1 MSQIAVGV
9 SQITAIIPVLNAA
22 RHLPRCVSHL
32 GDGIRIVVA
41 DGGSSDDTADL
52 ARELGAKVVLCPRG
66 RGVQL
71 ATGARYVIDTLD
83 DPNMDPEC
91 EWLLF
96 VHADTALAPG
106 WRTAADAFIA
116 RQSTDGTP
124 HRACD
129 EPPRVHADPHRAA
142 VFRFALD
149 DDSVSARR
157 LTAMVHWRVRNLG
170 LPYGDQGLLINRRFY
185 EAIGGYKPMPLM
197 EDVDII
203 RRIGRAR
210 FEELD
215 ADAITSADRWRR
227 EGWTRRSAKNVICL
241 GLYYAGLP
249 ASWIARI
256 YS

>member
-1 MSQIAVGV
+1 M
-9 SQITAIIPVLNAA
+9 SQITAVIPTLNAA

-32 GDGIRIVVA
+32 ADGIGQENGPRIRVVVA
-41 DGGSSDDTADL
+41 DGGSSDDTVAV
-52 ARELGAKVVLCPRG
+52 ARELGARVVVCPRG

-71 ATGARYVIDTLD
+71 ATGARNVIDT
-83 DPNMDPEC
+83 DPHC

-106 WRTAADAFIA
+106 WREAADAFIA
-116 RQSTDGTP
+116 RTISSNT
-124 HRACD
+124 
-129 EPPRVHADPHRAA
+129 AA

-149 DDSVSARR
+149 DDSAAARR
-157 LTAMVHWRVRNLG
+157 LTAMVHWRVRRLG
-170 LPYGDQGLLINRRFY
+170 LPYGDQGLLIHRHFY
-185 EAIGGYKPMPLM
+185 EAIGGYKPLPLM
-197 EDVDII
+197 EDVAII
-203 RRIGRAR
+203 ERIGRQR
-210 FEELD
+210 FVMLE
-215 ADAITSADRWRR
+215 ADAVTSAERWRR

>member
-1 MSQIAVGV
+1 
-9 SQITAIIPVLNAA
+9 
-22 RHLPRCVSHL
+22 
-32 GDGIRIVVA
+32 
-41 DGGSSDDTADL
+41 
-52 ARELGAKVVLCPRG
+52 
-66 RGVQL
+66 
-71 ATGARYVIDTLD
+71 
-83 DPNMDPEC
+83 
-91 EWLLF
+91 
-96 VHADTALAPG
+96 
-106 WRTAADAFIA
+106 
-116 RQSTDGTP
+116 
-124 HRACD
+124 
-129 EPPRVHADPHRAA
+129 
-142 VFRFALD
+142 
-149 DDSVSARR
+149 
-157 LTAMVHWRVRNLG
+157 MVHWRVRNLG

>member
-1 MSQIAVGV
+1 VSQIAVGV
-9 SQITAIIPVLNAA
+9 SQITAVIPALNAA

-32 GDGIRIVVA
+32 GDGIHIVVA
-41 DGGSSDDTADL
+41 DGGSSDDTAAV

-71 ATGARYVIDTLD
+71 ATGARFVSDTNHD
-83 DPNMDPEC
+83 SNTDPEC

-116 RQSTDGTP
+116 RQSTDSTP
-124 HRACD
+124 DRA
-129 EPPRVHADPHRAA
+129 RADGHRAA

-149 DDSVSARR
+149 DDSASARR

-210 FEELD
+210 FEVLA